1 MIPIKPPVKKAI
13 YNEIIILGKPK
24 NNPKRKTNLMSPLPM
39 LSFFVRNKNTTE
51 IITKKR
57 NAPIPQKMLIINDG
71 ELIISR

>member
-57 NAPIPQKMLIINDG
+57 NAPIPQRMLIINDG
-71 ELIISR
+71 GLIISR

>member
-57 NAPIPQKMLIINDG
+57 NAPMPQSKLINNNWG
-71 ELIISR
+71 FVTNK